1 MYIVFLKNMACR
13 ENALE
18 SEDMVS
24 TLLEKIAENL
34 NFNEYLLIGWSESHI
49 SLNNK
54 IYDFH

>member
-1 MYIVFLKNMACR
+1 MACR

-34 NFNEYLLIGWSESHI
+34 NFNEYLLIG
-49 SLNNK
+49 
-54 IYDFH
+54 